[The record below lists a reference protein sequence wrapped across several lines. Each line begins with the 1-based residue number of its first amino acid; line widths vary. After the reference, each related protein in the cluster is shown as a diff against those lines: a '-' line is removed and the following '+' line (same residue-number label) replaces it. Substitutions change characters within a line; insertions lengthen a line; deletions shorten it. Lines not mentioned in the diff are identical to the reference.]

1 MQYNPKI
8 YQFNIYMLRDE
19 SKEILKL
26 FVFIM
31 KPLSFNMVYSIHHTM
46 F

>member
-1 MQYNPKI
+1 
-8 YQFNIYMLRDE
+8 MLRDD

-31 KPLSFNMVYSIHHTM
+31 KPLNFNMVYGIQHIM
-46 F
+46 L